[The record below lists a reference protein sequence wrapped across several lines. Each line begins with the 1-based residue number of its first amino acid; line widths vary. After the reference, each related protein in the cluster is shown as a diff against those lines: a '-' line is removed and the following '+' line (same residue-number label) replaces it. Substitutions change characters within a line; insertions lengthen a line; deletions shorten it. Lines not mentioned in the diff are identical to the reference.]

1 MSHDSDYA
9 PAAPEDRA
17 VHRLVAARARQ
28 DPDAPA
34 VVAADRTLSYG
45 ELDERANH
53 LAHLL
58 VDAGVTA
65 ESRVGMLMGRS
76 GHSPE
81 TVVALLAVLKA
92 GGVYVPLHES
102 HPDDRVRRLLAE
114 TEAVVLI
121 ADPSTAGRAATAGP
135 PVLVVDAADT
145 GRRPD
150 APRVR
155 VDEEQL
161 AYIIHT
167 SGSTGLPKGVSIT
180 HRNIVALAQEAHV
193 RAAFGR
199 GALFNAPLAFDASTY
214 EVWLPLLGGGRVVIG
229 PELTAPGLAALV
241 AEHRLDAVFL
251 TAALFRL
258 LAEERPGC
266 FAGLREVWV
275 GGEAPSATA
284 MERMR
289 RACPDTTLVNV
300 YGPTECTVFATAHR
314 MTPDEPRTR
323 AAVIGTALDDT
334 EAYVLDERLREVV
347 PGGAGELYLAGEGT
361 GRGYFGRPALTA
373 ERFVADPFTPGGRLY
388 RTGDRVRL
396 TEDGLIEFLGRSDHQ
411 VKIRGFRIELGEI
424 EAALRDCPGVTDAVA
439 VVRESGPTR
448 SIVAYTTGPDPL
460 AERELLDRLAAHL
473 PGYMLPARVVW
484 MDRLPVN
491 ANGKVDRAALPEP
504 PADDAET
511 YLAPV
516 TDAERELAAIW
527 AETLGVERIG
537 TRDDFFALGGDSVLT
552 MKIVARARS
561 RGFALS
567 TADVFTHR
575 TVEALAAAATR
586 LDEAPAPAY
595 EASGLAYEAQAY
607 EAPAYDVPRSGSYPL
622 TPMQSGMLFDAL
634 MLDDPALHLIQF
646 VVRLDDVTDPG
657 RLARSWQEATE
668 RHAVLR
674 TELRWADVEEPVQL
688 VRDEITLPVT
698 QLDWS
703 ALPEAEHPERLR
715 ELLDADRAAGIDL
728 TRAPLSRVTIAR
740 LGPDSVQL
748 VWTMHHVLTDGW
760 SSAEL
765 LGDVLDGYRGEPVRT
780 RPPFQDFVHWLAEQ
794 DLDAADAYWRGRLGG
809 FTSPVSVPGDRQA
822 PEGHRPAAR
831 HSVRVTVPA
840 ETAARVSAYARRTGL
855 TPNTLVQGAWAILLA
870 RLSGQRDVCFGTST
884 AVRPAELP
892 GVESMVGMMINTQ
905 PVRIL
910 VDDEEHVSRWLAD
923 LQREQVAAREFG
935 HAPLNRVQSFADVA
949 PGTALFDTA
958 VVFQNYPFDRSAISA
973 FDVEFATNHSL
984 ALSVF
989 PDASLVMR
997 LLYDEASFD
1006 PATVE
1011 RIAERLITVLDGLAD
1026 GSAPHIGDVTALTP
1040 AERKLILDDWGVGG
1054 PSTYDIERRMHHLI
1068 SDRAARCP
1076 DTVAIERGEHRLTY
1090 AEVEERS
1097 NRLAHHLAGL
1107 GIGADVLVGVSVER
1121 GPDLVVGVLGALKAG
1136 GAYVPIDPDYPA
1148 ARTAAILEEARP
1160 AVVLTHSRHRGV
1172 FAGTT
1177 TPLVLLDEDWPA
1189 IATRPA
1195 TAPPDHGSPR
1205 DLMYTVYTSGS
1216 TGKPKGTMVEHRS
1229 MVNTVETVV
1238 PLHVRPGSRI
1248 YQLAPMSFD
1257 AASLVLLS
1265 TLAGGATLVAPVTAG
1280 TYSGAE
1286 LIEQLREA
1294 DVSAVTGPPTV
1305 LPVLD
1310 PEALPHLE
1318 SLLCGGEV
1326 LTPDLAAAWAPG
1338 RRLLNGYGP
1347 SECAVAATLFSVE
1360 PGVRYDNVP
1369 IGRPIPNTSVHVL
1382 DDRLR
1387 PVPPGVTGELYLGGD
1402 GVGRG
1407 YIGRPGLTAE
1417 RFVADPFG
1425 RPGTRL
1431 YRTGDLVRWN
1441 PDGTL
1446 EFAGRADDQVKIRG
1460 FRVEPREVENVLLR
1474 HEAVAE
1480 AAVVVQADEAG
1491 KRLVAYVVPRAGA
1504 PAAEELRAHVAR
1516 HVPAYM
1522 VPAAVVSL
1530 TVLPVNRNGKL
1541 DRAALPVV
1549 KVRPDEDSYVAPANP
1564 TEEALCRIWGEVL
1577 AVPRVGAHDSFFDI
1591 GGDSI
1596 NAIRLAVRMRAAF
1609 GVPISPRDLFEHRR
1623 PIDLAGVVQERIFIS
1638 LAAVSGPEAPGRI

>member
-1 MSHDSDYA
+1 MSHDSDNA
-9 PAAPEDRA
+9 PAAEEDRA
-17 VHRLVAARARQ
+17 VHRRVAARARQ
-28 DPDAPA
+28 NPDAPA
-34 VVAADRTLSYG
+34 VVDADKTLTYG

-58 VDAGVTA
+58 VAAGVTA
-65 ESRVGMLMGRS
+65 ESRVGMMTGHS

-81 TVVALLAVLKA
+81 TVVAMLAVLKA

-102 HPDDRVRRLLAE
+102 YPDERIRWILAE
-114 TEAVVLI
+114 TDATVLI
-121 ADPSTAGRAATAGP
+121 ADRSTAGRAATAGP
-135 PVLVVDAADT
+135 SVLVVDGADA
-145 GRRPD
+145 GRRTD
-150 APRVR
+150 APQVT

-167 SGSTGLPKGVSIT
+167 SGSTGRPKGVSIT
-180 HRNIVALAQEAHV
+180 HRNIVALAQEPDV

-199 GALFNAPLAFDASTY
+199 AALFNAPLAFDASTY
-214 EVWLPLLGGGRVVIG
+214 EVWLPLLNGGRVVIG
-229 PELTAPGLAALV
+229 SELTAPGLAALV

-251 TAALFRL
+251 TSALFRL
-258 LAEERPGC
+258 LAEEQPDC
-266 FAGLREVWV
+266 FTGLRETWV
-275 GGEAPSATA
+275 GGEAPSANA

-289 RACPDTTLVNV
+289 RACPQTTLVNV

-314 MTPDEPRTR
+314 TAPDEARIRP
-323 AAVIGTALDDT
+323 AVIGTALDDT
-334 EAYVLDERLREVV
+334 EAYVLDERLRAVGA
-347 PGGAGELYLAGEGT
+347 GGAGELYLAGEGT
-361 GRGYFGRPALTA
+361 GRGYFARPALTA

-388 RTGDRVRL
+388 RTGDRVRR
-396 TEDGLIEFLGRSDHQ
+396 TEDGLIEFLGRTDHQ

-424 EAALRDCPGVTDAVA
+424 EAALRDCPGVTDAVV

-448 SIVAYTTGPDPL
+448 TLVAYPAGPSPL
-460 AERELLDRLAAHL
+460 AERELLDRLAESL
-473 PGYMLPARVVW
+473 PGYMVPARSVW

-491 ANGKVDRAALPEP
+491 ANGKVDRAALPAP
-504 PADDAET
+504 SADDAEA
-511 YLAPV
+511 YRAPR

-527 AETLGVERIG
+527 AETLDLERVG
-537 TRDDFFALGGDSVLT
+537 TGDDFFALGGDSVLA
-552 MKIVARARS
+552 MKCVARARAA
-561 RGFALS
+561 GLVLS
-567 TADVFTHR
+567 TGDVFAHR

-586 LDEAPAPAY
+586 LGEGPATPHGSPRAGRPPSAP
-595 EASGLAYEAQAY
+595 L
-607 EAPAYDVPRSGSYPL
+607 YPL

-634 MLDDPALHLIQF
+634 MLDDPSLHLIRF
-646 VVRLDDVTDPG
+646 VVRLDDITDPERLG
-657 RLARSWQEATE
+657 RAWQEATE

-674 TELRWADVEEPVQL
+674 TELRWADVEEPVQH
-688 VRDEITLPVT
+688 VRDEVTLPVT
-698 QLDWS
+698 LLDWS
-703 ALPEAEHPERLR
+703 GLPEAEHPARLR
-715 ELLDADRAAGIDL
+715 ELLDADSAAGLDL
-728 TRAPLSRVTIAR
+728 TRAPLSRVTIVR

-748 VWTMHHVLTDGW
+748 VWTMHHVVTDGW
-760 SSAEL
+760 SAAEL
-765 LGDVLDGYRGEPVRT
+765 LRDVLDGYRGEPLPT

-794 DLDAADAYWRGRLGG
+794 DLDAAEDYWRGRMAG
-809 FTSPVSVPGDRQA
+809 FTSPVSVPGDRQP

-831 HSVRVTVPA
+831 RSVRVTVPA

-855 TPNTLVQGAWAILLA
+855 TPNTLVQGAWSILLA
-870 RLSGQRDVCFGTST
+870 RLSGERDVCFGTST
-884 AVRPAELP
+884 AVRPADLP

-905 PVRIL
+905 PVRVR
-910 VDDEEHVSRWLAD
+910 VDDEEQTLPWLQE
-923 LQREQVAAREFG
+923 LQREQARAREFG
-935 HAPLNRVQSFADVA
+935 YAPLNRVQSFADVA
-949 PGTALFDTA
+949 PGAALFHTA
-958 VVFQNYPFDRSAISA
+958 VVFQNYPFDRRAIRA
-973 FDVEFATNHSL
+973 FDVEFATNYPL

-997 LLYDEASFD
+997 LLHDETIFD
-1006 PATVE
+1006 TATVE
-1011 RIAERLITVLDGLAD
+1011 RVAARLITVLDGLTA
-1026 GSAPHIGDVTALTP
+1026 GSAPSVGDVTALTG
-1040 AERKLILDDWGVGG
+1040 AERELILGEWGVAA
-1054 PSTYDIERRMHHLI
+1054 PSAYSIERRMHQLI
-1068 SDRAARCP
+1068 SERATRWP
-1076 DTVAIERGEHRLTY
+1076 GTVAIERGEHRLTY

-1097 NRLAHHLAGL
+1097 NRLAHHLVAL
-1107 GIGADVLVGVSVER
+1107 GVGADVLVGVSVER
-1121 GPDLVVGVLGALKAG
+1121 GPDLVVGVLATLKAG

-1148 ARTAAILEEARP
+1148 ARTAAILAEARP
-1160 AVVLTHSRHRGV
+1160 AVVLTHARHVGV
-1172 FAGTT
+1172 FPMKTH
-1177 TPLVLLDEDWPA
+1177 LVLLDEEWPT
-1189 IATRPA
+1189 IATQPG
-1195 TAPPDHGSPR
+1195 TVPPDHGSPR

-1265 TLAGGATLVAPVTAG
+1265 ALAGGATLVAPVTAG

-1294 DVSAVTGPPTV
+1294 DADAVTGPPTV

-1310 PEALPHLE
+1310 PEALPRLE

-1326 LTPDLAAAWAPG
+1326 LTPDLAAAWSPG

-1347 SECAVAATLFSVE
+1347 SECAVAATLFAVE

-1369 IGRPIPNTSVHVL
+1369 IGRPIPNTSVYVL

-1387 PVPPGVTGELYLGGD
+1387 PVPPGVTAELYLGGD

-1425 RPGTRL
+1425 APGTRL

-1460 FRVEPREVENVLLR
+1460 FRVEPREVENVLRR

-1480 AAVVVQADEAG
+1480 AAVVVQADAAG
-1491 KRLVAYVVPRAGA
+1491 KRLVAYVVPRAGGPA
-1504 PAAEELRAHVAR
+1504 PDELRAHVAR

-1541 DRAALPVV
+1541 DRAALPTAT
-1549 KVRPDEDSYVAPANP
+1549 VRPDEESYVAPANP

-1577 AVPRVGAHDSFFDI
+1577 AVPRVGAHDSFFDL

-1596 NAIRLAVRMRAAF
+1596 NAIRLAVRMRTAF
-1609 GVPISPRDLFEHRR
+1609 GVPISPRDLFEHRHLN
-1623 PIDLAGVVQERIFIS
+1623 DLAGVVQERVFAS
-1638 LAAVSGPEAPGRI
+1638 LIAVSDSETTGRI

>member
-1 MSHDSDYA
+1 MSHDFDNA
-9 PAAPEDRA
+9 PAAPQDRA
-17 VHRLVAARARQ
+17 VHRLVAARTRQ
-28 DPDAPA
+28 NPDAPA
-34 VVAADRTLSYG
+34 VVDADRTLTYG

-53 LAHLL
+53 LAHRL
-58 VDAGVTA
+58 VAAGVTA

-81 TVVALLAVLKA
+81 TVVAMLAVLKA

-102 HPDDRVRRLLAE
+102 YPDDRIRRLLAE
-114 TEAVVLI
+114 TEAVLLI
-121 ADPSTAGRAATAGP
+121 ADRSTAGRAATAGP
-135 PVLVVDAADT
+135 PVLVVDGADT

-150 APRVR
+150 APRVT

-167 SGSTGLPKGVSIT
+167 SGSTGRPKGVSIT
-180 HRNIVALAQEAHV
+180 HRNIVALAQEPHV

-199 GALFNAPLAFDASTY
+199 SALFNAPLAFDASTY
-214 EVWLPLLGGGRVVIG
+214 EVWLPLLSGGRVVIG

-251 TAALFRL
+251 TSALFRL
-258 LAEERPGC
+258 FAEERPGC
-266 FAGLREVWV
+266 YAGLREVWV

-314 MTPDEPRTR
+314 MTPDEVRTR

-334 EAYVLDERLREVV
+334 EAYVLDERLRAVGA
-347 PGGAGELYLAGEGT
+347 GGAGELYLAGEGT

-373 ERFVADPFTPGGRLY
+373 ERFVADPFAPGGRLY

-396 TEDGLIEFLGRSDHQ
+396 TEDGLIEFLGRTDHQ

-424 EAALRDCPGVTDAVA
+424 EAALRDCPGVTDVVV

-448 SIVAYTTGPDPL
+448 SIVAYPTGPSPL
-460 AERELLDRLAAHL
+460 AERELLDRLAETL
-473 PGYMLPARVVW
+473 PGYMVPARIVW

-491 ANGKVDRAALPEP
+491 ANGKVDRPALPEP
-504 PADDAET
+504 PADDAEA
-511 YLAPV
+511 YRAPR

-527 AETLGVERIG
+527 AEALGVEQVG

-552 MKIVARARS
+552 MKIVARARAK
-561 RGFALS
+561 GFVLS
-567 TADVFTHR
+567 TADVFTHP
-575 TVEALAAAATR
+575 TVEALAEAATR
-586 LDEAPAPAY
+586 LDEDPA
-595 EASGLAYEAQAY
+595 AS
-607 EAPAYDVPRSGSYPL
+607 YDSPRAGSYPL

-657 RLARSWQEATE
+657 RLGRAWQEATE

-703 ALPEAEHPERLR
+703 ALPEAEHPARLR
-715 ELLDADRAAGIDL
+715 ELLDADRAAGFDL
-728 TRAPLSRVTIAR
+728 TRAPLSRVTIVR

-765 LGDVLDGYRGEPVRT
+765 LTDVLDGYRGEPVRT

-794 DLDAADAYWRGRLGG
+794 DLDAADDYWRGRMAD
-809 FTSPVSVPGDRQA
+809 FASPVSVPGDRQS

-831 HSVRVTVPA
+831 QSVRVTVPA

-905 PVRIL
+905 PVRVQ
-910 VDDEEHVSRWLAD
+910 VDDDEQTLLWLAE
-923 LQREQVAAREFG
+923 LQREQAAAREFG
-935 HAPLNRVQSFADVA
+935 YAPLNRVQSFADVA

-958 VVFQNYPFDRSAISA
+958 VVFQNYPFDRTAISA

-989 PDASLVMR
+989 PDQSLVMR
-997 LLYDEASFD
+997 LLYDEAVFD

-1011 RIAERLITVLDGLAD
+1011 RIAARLITVLDGLAG
-1026 GSAPHIGDVTALTP
+1026 GSAPNVGDVTALTS
-1040 AERKLILDDWGVGG
+1040 AERELILGEWGVAA
-1054 PSTYDIERRMHHLI
+1054 PSAYDIERRMHQLI
-1068 SDRAARCP
+1068 SDRAARWP
-1076 DTVAIERGEHRLTY
+1076 DTVAIERGGHRLTY

-1097 NRLAHHLAGL
+1097 NRLAHHLAEL

-1160 AVVLTHSRHRGV
+1160 AVVLTHTRHRGV

-1177 TPLVLLDEDWPA
+1177 TPLVLLDEDWPT

-1248 YQLAPMSFD
+1248 YQLSPMSFD

-1310 PEALPHLE
+1310 PAALPHLE
-1318 SLLCGGEV
+1318 SILCGGEA
-1326 LTPDLAAAWAPG
+1326 LTPDVAAAWSPG

-1360 PGVRYDNVP
+1360 PGARYDNVP
-1369 IGRPIPNTSVHVL
+1369 IGRPIPNTSVYVL

-1425 RPGTRL
+1425 GPGTRL
-1431 YRTGDLVRWN
+1431 YRTGDLARWN

-1504 PAAEELRAHVAR
+1504 PAAEELREHVAR

-1530 TVLPVNRNGKL
+1530 TVLPVTRNGKL
-1541 DRAALPVV
+1541 DRAALPMA
-1549 KVRPDEDSYVAPANP
+1549 KLRPDEESYVAPANP

-1577 AVPRVGAHDSFFDI
+1577 AVPRVGAHDSFFDV

-1609 GVPISPRDLFEHRR
+1609 GVPISPRDLFEHRHLS
-1623 PIDLAGVVQERIFIS
+1623 DLAGVVQERIFTS
-1638 LAAVSGPEAPGRI
+1638 LAAVSGSETPGRI

>member
-1 MSHDSDYA
+1 MSHDFGNA
-9 PAAPEDRA
+9 PAVPENRA
-17 VHRLVAARARQ
+17 VHDLVAARARRN
-28 DPDAPA
+28 PDAPA
-34 VVAADRTLSYG
+34 VVDADRTLTYG

-58 VDAGVTA
+58 VAAGVTA
-65 ESRVGMLMGRS
+65 ESRVGMLTGRS
-76 GHSPE
+76 GHSSE

-102 HPDDRVRRLLAE
+102 HPDERIRWTLAE

-121 ADPSTAGRAATAGP
+121 ADRSTVERAATAGV
-135 PVLVVDAADT
+135 PVLLVDGADT
-145 GRRPD
+145 DRRPD
-150 APRVR
+150 APHVT
-155 VDEEQL
+155 VDQEQL

-180 HRNIVALAQEAHV
+180 HRNITALAREPHM

-199 GALFNAPLAFDASTY
+199 CTLFNAPLAFDASTY
-214 EVWLPLLGGGRVVIG
+214 EVWLPLLNGGRVVVG
-229 PELTAPGLAALV
+229 PPELTAPGLAALV
-241 AEHRLDAVFL
+241 AEHPVDAVFL
-251 TAALFRL
+251 TATLFRL
-258 LAEERPGC
+258 FAEEQPDC
-266 FAGLREVWV
+266 FAGLREVWA

-284 MERMR
+284 VERVR
-289 RACPDTTLVNV
+289 RACPDTTLVNG
-300 YGPTECTVFATAHR
+300 YGPTECTVFATTHR
-314 MTPDEPRTR
+314 TPPDEPPTR

-334 EAYVLDERLREVV
+334 EAYVLDERLRPVDA
-347 PGGAGELYLAGEGT
+347 GGTGELYLAGEGT

-373 ERFVADPFTPGGRLY
+373 ERFVASPFAHGDRLY

-396 TEDGLIEFLGRSDHQ
+396 TEDGLIEFLGRTDHQ

-424 EAALRDCPGVTDAVA
+424 EAALRDCAGVTDVVV
-439 VVRESGPTR
+439 VVRENGPTR
-448 SIVAYTTGPDPL
+448 SLVAYPTGPSPL
-460 AERELLDRLAAHL
+460 PERELLDRLAERL
-473 PGYMLPARVVW
+473 PAYMVPARVVW

-491 ANGKVDRAALPEP
+491 ANGKVDRPALPDP
-504 PADDAET
+504 PADGAEGHR
-511 YLAPV
+511 APR
-516 TDAERELAAIW
+516 TDAERALAAIW
-527 AETLGVERIG
+527 AETLGVERVG
-537 TRDDFFALGGDSVLT
+537 TRDDFFALGGDSVLA
-552 MKIVARARS
+552 MKCVARARA
-561 RGFALS
+561 GGLVLS
-567 TADVFTHR
+567 TADVFTHP

-586 LDEAPAPAY
+586 LDEDPAATHRPAR
-595 EASGLAYEAQAY
+595 AAG
-607 EAPAYDVPRSGSYPL
+607 YPL
-622 TPMQSGMLFDAL
+622 TPLQSGMLFDAL

-646 VVRLDDVTDPG
+646 VVRLGDVTDPDRLG
-657 RLARSWQEATE
+657 RAWQEATE

-674 TELRWADVEEPVQL
+674 TELRWTDVEEPVQL
-688 VRDEITLPVT
+688 VRDRVTLPVT
-698 QLDWS
+698 HLDWS
-703 ALPEAEHPERLR
+703 ALPEAERPARLR
-715 ELLDADRAAGIDL
+715 ELLDADRAAGLDL

-765 LGDVLDGYRGEPVRT
+765 LQDVLDGYRGEPVRT
-780 RPPFQDFVHWLAEQ
+780 RPPFQDFVHWLADQ
-794 DLDAADAYWRGRLGG
+794 DLDAADDYWRARMAG
-809 FTSPVSVPGDRQA
+809 FTTPVSVPGDRQP

-831 HSVRVTVPA
+831 RSVQVTVPA
-840 ETAARVSAYARRTGL
+840 GTAARVSAYARRTGL
-855 TPNTLVQGAWAILLA
+855 TANTLVQGAWAILLA
-870 RLSGQRDVCFGTST
+870 RLGGERDVCFGTST
-884 AVRPAELP
+884 ALRPAELP

-905 PVRIL
+905 PVRVQ
-910 VDDEEHVSRWLAD
+910 VDDDARTLPWLEE
-923 LQREQVAAREFG
+923 LQREQAAAREFG
-935 HAPLNRVQSFADVA
+935 YAPLNRVQSFADVA
-949 PGTALFDTA
+949 PGSALFHTA
-958 VVFQNYPFDRSAISA
+958 VVFQNYPFDRTAVRA
-973 FDVEFATNHSL
+973 FDVEFATNYPL

-989 PDASLVMR
+989 PGESPVMR
-997 LLYDEASFD
+997 LLYDETVFD

-1011 RIAERLITVLDGLAD
+1011 RVGARLITVLDGLAA
-1026 GSAPHIGDVTALTP
+1026 GTAPSVGDVTALTG
-1040 AERKLILDDWGVGG
+1040 AERELVLGEWGVAA
-1054 PSTYDIERRMHHLI
+1054 PSEHSIERRMHRII
-1068 SDRAARCP
+1068 SERAAGWP
-1076 DTVAIERGEHRLTY
+1076 DTVAIERGDHRLTY

-1097 NRLAHHLAGL
+1097 NRLAHHLVDL
-1107 GIGADVLVGVSVER
+1107 GVGADVLVGVSVER
-1121 GPDLVVGVLGALKAG
+1121 GPDLVVGVLGVLKAG

-1160 AVVLTHSRHRGV
+1160 AVVLTHTRHLGV
-1172 FAGTT
+1172 FTGTT

-1195 TAPPDHGSPR
+1195 TAPPDPGSPR
-1205 DLMYTVYTSGS
+1205 DLVFTVYTSGS
-1216 TGKPKGTMVEHRS
+1216 TGKPKGTMIEHRS

-1286 LIEQLREA
+1286 LVEQLREA
-1294 DVSAVTGPPTV
+1294 DAGAVTGPPTV

-1310 PEALPHLE
+1310 PAALPHLE
-1318 SLLCGGEV
+1318 SILCGGEV
-1326 LTPDLAAAWAPG
+1326 LTPDLAAAWSPG

-1347 SECAVAATLFSVE
+1347 SECAVAATLFAVE

-1369 IGRPIPNTSVHVL
+1369 IGRPIPNTSVRVL

-1387 PVPPGVTGELYLGGD
+1387 PVPPGVRGELYLGGD

-1407 YIGRPGLTAE
+1407 YVGRPGLTAE

-1425 RPGTRL
+1425 RPGARL
-1431 YRTGDLVRWN
+1431 YRTGDLARWN

-1480 AAVVVQADEAG
+1480 AAVVVQADQAG
-1491 KRLVAYVVPRAGA
+1491 KRLVAYVVPRAGVPTA
-1504 PAAEELRAHVAR
+1504 DELRAHVAR

-1541 DRAALPVV
+1541 DRAALPVAN
-1549 KVRPDEDSYVAPANP
+1549 VRPDEESYVAPANP

-1577 AVPRVGAHDSFFDI
+1577 AAPRVGTHDSFFDL

-1609 GVPISPRDLFEHRR
+1609 GVPISPRDLFEHRHVS
-1623 PIDLAGVVQERIFIS
+1623 DLAGVVQERVFAS
-1638 LAAVSGPEAPGRI
+1638 LTAVSGTQAPGRI